1 MSSSRG
7 TSLLEACVVV
17 AIISSLTM
25 IAVPSLVEARQH
37 WLLQSAAYQIR
48 SELHYARVQS
58 IMRMQDCRLR
68 VTSPVTYRIECQTPA
83 WLPLRYGKMPPKLT
97 VTANNRPEFHPLG
110 NVPQWSLQNRPTMV
124 TSKPANGDGPGR
136 CCSTSLGLDS
146 ASPF

>member
-7 TSLLEACVVV
+7 ASLLEACVVI
-17 AIISSLTM
+17 AIVSSLTM
-25 IAVPSLVEARQH
+25 IAVPSFIEARQH

-68 VTSPVTYRIECQTPA
+68 VTSPVTYRVECQTPA
-83 WLPLRYGKMPPKLT
+83 WLPLRYGTMPRKLT

-110 NVPQWSLQNRPTMV
+110 NVSPMASIFVWNERGARMRVVVSR
-124 TSKPANGDGPGR
+124 SGR
-136 CCSTSLGLDS
+136 VRIE
-146 ASPF
+146 